1 MKLHAVQSYGKVK
14 QHLSSLVLAFV
25 SVSSLFIQWR
35 KARSLR
41 HGSCLSH
48 ALQDRWEHINLHVLI
63 RMCSEEYLLE
73 MPTSPVSNDVPNT
86 MGNSLKQRF
95 ARINRLFL
103 VTVAVPT
110 VIATVYFGLI
120 ASDVYVSESRI
131 VVRSPEKQVATG
143 LGALLK
149 GAGFSRAQDDSYTV
163 RDYVLSR
170 DALKEID
177 DALAVG
183 KAFSSAS
190 VDRVSRFGGLD
201 FDTSFEA
208 LHRYFQ
214 KKVDVQQ
221 DSASSI
227 TTLTV
232 RAYAAQDAQ
241 NINQKLLELSEGLAN
256 RLNERGRQDLIRSAA
271 VEVAEAEKKSKAAA
285 LALSAYRNAKGVVD
299 PERQATV
306 QLQQVAKLQDE
317 LIITKTQLAQLIT
330 FTPQNPQIQ
339 ALEKR
344 ASILQAEMEVEIT
357 KVAGGERSLAN
368 QAAEFQRLALEREF
382 ADKQLASALASLE
395 QARNE
400 AQRKQVYI
408 ERIAQPSLPDS
419 ALEPRRLRSILA
431 TFLLGLVAWGI
442 LSMLLAGVREHQD

>member
-1 MKLHAVQSYGKVK
+1 M
-14 QHLSSLVLAFV
+14 
-25 SVSSLFIQWR
+25 
-35 KARSLR
+35 
-41 HGSCLSH
+41 
-48 ALQDRWEHINLHVLI
+48 
-63 RMCSEEYLLE
+63 
-73 MPTSPVSNDVPNT
+73 
-86 MGNSLKQRF
+86 
-95 ARINRLFL
+95 
-103 VTVAVPT
+103 TVAVPT
-110 VIATVYFGLI
+110 MLATLYFGLM

-131 VVRSPEKQVATG
+131 VVRSPDRQVATG

-177 DALAVG
+177 DTLSVG
-183 KAFSSAS
+183 KSFASDS

-208 LHRYFQ
+208 LHRYYQ
-214 KKVDVQQ
+214 KKVDIQQ

-241 NINQKLLELSEGLAN
+241 NINQKLLELSEGLVN
-256 RLNERGRQDLIRSAA
+256 RLNERGRQDLISSAA
-271 VEVAEAEKKSKAAA
+271 SEVAEAEAKSKSAA
-285 LALSAYRNAKGVVD
+285 LALSTYRNAKGVVD

-317 LIITKTQLAQLIT
+317 LIATKTQLAQLKA
-330 FTPQNPQIQ
+330 FTPQNPQIP
-339 ALEKR
+339 ALQTR
-344 ASILQAEMEVEIT
+344 ASTLQAEMAAETT
-357 KVAGGERSLAN
+357 KVTGGELSLAN
-368 QAAEFQRLALEREF
+368 KAAEYQRLALEREF

-395 QARNE
+395 QARSE

-408 ERIAQPSLPDS
+408 ERIAQPSLPDV

-431 TFLLGLVAWGI
+431 TFVLGLVAWGI

>member
-1 MKLHAVQSYGKVK
+1 METQSSTV
-14 QHLSSLVLAFV
+14 
-25 SVSSLFIQWR
+25 
-35 KARSLR
+35 
-41 HGSCLSH
+41 
-48 ALQDRWEHINLHVLI
+48 
-63 RMCSEEYLLE
+63 
-73 MPTSPVSNDVPNT
+73 PTASTNT
-86 MGNSLKQRF
+86 WSQSLKQRF
-95 ARINRLFL
+95 SRINRLFL
-103 VTVAVPT
+103 LTVAAPT
-110 VIATVYFGLI
+110 ILSIVYFGLM

-131 VVRSPEKQVATG
+131 VVRSPDKPSVSG

-177 DALAVG
+177 NALDVG
-183 KAFSSAS
+183 KAYSSDA

-208 LHRYFQ
+208 LHRYYQ

-221 DSASSI
+221 DTASSI
-227 TTLTV
+227 TTLIV
-232 RAYAAQDAQ
+232 RAYTAQDAQ
-241 NINQKLLELSEGLAN
+241 SINQKLLELSEGLVN
-256 RLNERGRQDLIRSAA
+256 RLNERGRQDLISFATA
-271 VEVAEAEKKSKAAA
+271 EVAEAERKSKAAA
-285 LALSAYRNAKGVVD
+285 LALSAYRNAKAVVD

-306 QLQQVAKLQDE
+306 QLQQIAKLQDE
-317 LIITKTQLAQLIT
+317 LIATTTQLSQLKT
-330 FTPQNPQIQ
+330 FTPQNPQIS
-339 ALEKR
+339 ALQKR
-344 ASILQAEMEVEIT
+344 ASTLQEEISAETTKIT
-357 KVAGGERSLAN
+357 GGERSLAN
-368 QAAEFQRLALEREF
+368 KAAEYQRLALEREF

-408 ERIAQPSLPDS
+408 ERIAQPSLPDI

-431 TFLLGLVAWGI
+431 TFVLGLVAWGV

>member
-1 MKLHAVQSYGKVK
+1 MQSPPALNG
-14 QHLSSLVLAFV
+14 V
-25 SVSSLFIQWR
+25 S
-35 KARSLR
+35 
-41 HGSCLSH
+41 GS
-48 ALQDRWEHINLHVLI
+48 Q
-63 RMCSEEYLLE
+63 
-73 MPTSPVSNDVPNT
+73 
-86 MGNSLKQRF
+86 SLKKRF
-95 ARINRLFL
+95 SGINRLFL
-103 VTVAVPT
+103 LTVAVPT
-110 VIATVYFGLI
+110 MLATLYFGLM

-131 VVRSPEKQVATG
+131 VVRSPDRQVATG

-177 DALAVG
+177 DTLSVG
-183 KAFSSAS
+183 KSFASDS

-208 LHRYFQ
+208 LHRYYQ
-214 KKVDVQQ
+214 KKVDIQQ

-232 RAYAAQDAQ
+232 RAYTAQDAQ
-241 NINQKLLELSEGLAN
+241 SINQKLLELSEGLVN
-256 RLNERGRQDLIRSAA
+256 RLNERGRQDLISSAA
-271 VEVAEAEKKSKAAA
+271 TEVADAEKKSKAAA
-285 LALSAYRNAKGVVD
+285 LALSVYRNAKGVVD

-317 LIITKTQLAQLIT
+317 LIATKTQLAQLKA
-330 FTPQNPQIQ
+330 FTPQNPQIP
-339 ALEKR
+339 ALQTR
-344 ASILQAEMEVEIT
+344 ASTLQAEMAAEST
-357 KVAGGERSLAN
+357 KVTGGALSLAN
-368 QAAEFQRLALEREF
+368 KAAEYQRLALEREF

-395 QARNE
+395 QARSE

-408 ERIAQPSLPDS
+408 ERIAQPSLPDI
-419 ALEPRRLRSILA
+419 ALEPRRLRSIVA
-431 TFLLGLVAWGI
+431 TFVLGLVAWGI

>member
-1 MKLHAVQSYGKVK
+1 MEIQSSTAPAG
-14 QHLSSLVLAFV
+14 A
-25 SVSSLFIQWR
+25 
-35 KARSLR
+35 
-41 HGSCLSH
+41 
-48 ALQDRWEHINLHVLI
+48 
-63 RMCSEEYLLE
+63 
-73 MPTSPVSNDVPNT
+73 SNT
-86 MGNSLKQRF
+86 WSQFLKQRF
-95 ARINRLFL
+95 SRINRLFL
-103 VTVAVPT
+103 LTVAAPT
-110 VIATVYFGLI
+110 VLSTVYFGLM

-131 VVRSPEKQVATG
+131 VVRSPDKPSVSG

-177 DALAVG
+177 NALDVG
-183 KAFSSAS
+183 KAYSSDA

-208 LHRYFQ
+208 LHRYYQ

-221 DSASSI
+221 DTASSI
-227 TTLTV
+227 TTLIV
-232 RAYAAQDAQ
+232 RAYTAQDAQ
-241 NINQKLLELSEGLAN
+241 SINQKLLELSEGLVN
-256 RLNERGRQDLIRSAA
+256 RLNERGRQDLISFATT
-271 VEVAEAEKKSKAAA
+271 EVAEAEKKSKAAA
-285 LALSAYRNAKGVVD
+285 LALSAYRNAKAVVD

-306 QLQQVAKLQDE
+306 QLQQIAKLQDE
-317 LIITKTQLAQLIT
+317 LIATTTQLSQLKT
-330 FTPQNPQIQ
+330 FTPQNPQIS
-339 ALEKR
+339 ALQKR
-344 ASILQAEMEVEIT
+344 ASTLQEEISAETTKIT
-357 KVAGGERSLAN
+357 GGERSLAN
-368 QAAEFQRLALEREF
+368 KAAEYQRLALEREF

-408 ERIAQPSLPDS
+408 ERIAQPSLPDI

-431 TFLLGLVAWGI
+431 TFVLGLVAWGV